1 MGRIQR
7 RWDRIETALGFSR
20 WTLAVLGLMF
30 LAGVVLCVSLW
41 LTDVGIGFSQP
52 YIITRYNGEWLRS
65 HAYIPNILAGITG
78 FLVGV
83 PVALVVLQTVLGRR
97 EDNIEL
103 AKAKRVSAAA
113 WNEFRTATIEY
124 ASSERRSALL
134 NDALTDV
141 YPLYEEI
148 FAKLSDYRGEEP
160 FVTPTQERYN
170 ELIAYLKA
178 KQPKFKSEID
188 SVTKKVGNI
197 DELQRLWSRVLS
209 TWSVVN
215 VYVRSRR
222 LEFGLR
228 WFDDDSNSLL
238 IAALST
244 PESPLTDFT
253 HVHTGFGTRPP
264 VSMDMAQQWLV
275 SYLHWDKEKVDRTLQ
290 SDDEAFG
297 HKGVSDYRERAQQAG
312 LFLNGLQS
320 VIKKIDEQG
329 WPDSPPPAR
338 QGSGGD

>member
-7 RWDRIETALGFSR
+7 RWDKIETALGFSR

-30 LAGVVLCVSLW
+30 VSGVVLCVSLW

-113 WNEFRTATIEY
+113 WNEFRSATLEY
-124 ASSERRSALL
+124 ASSERRNALL

-197 DELQRLWSRVLS
+197 DELQKLWSRVLS

-222 LEFGLR
+222 LEFGLP

-238 IAALST
+238 VSALST

-253 HVHTGFGTRPP
+253 HVHNGFGTRPP
-264 VSMDMAQQWLV
+264 ASMDMAQSWLV
-275 SYLHWDKEKVDRTLQ
+275 SYLHWDKDKVDRTLQ
-290 SDDEAFG
+290 SDNEAFG

-320 VIKKIDEQG
+320 VIKQIDEQG
-329 WPDSPPPAR
+329 WPDSSPKA
-338 QGSGGD
+338 

>member
-7 RWDRIETALGFSR
+7 RWEKIETALGFSR
-20 WTLAVLGLMF
+20 WTLSALGLMF
-30 LAGVVLCVSLW
+30 VAGVILCISLW

-52 YIITRYNGEWLRS
+52 YVITRYNGEWLRG

-113 WNEFRTATIEY
+113 WGEFRSATLEY
-124 ASSERRSALL
+124 ASSERRNALL

-148 FAKLSDYRGEEP
+148 FARLFEYRGEEP
-160 FVTPTQERYN
+160 FAPPTQEQYD
-170 ELIAYLKA
+170 EIIAYLKT
-178 KQPKFKSEID
+178 KKPKFKAEID
-188 SVTKKVGNI
+188 SVTSKVGNI
-197 DELQRLWSRVLS
+197 DELQKLWSRVLS

-222 LEFGLR
+222 LEFGLP

-238 IAALST
+238 ISALST
-244 PESPLTDFT
+244 PESPLTDFI
-253 HVHTGFGTRPP
+253 HVHNGFGTRPP
-264 VSMDMAQQWLV
+264 ASMDMAQSWLV
-275 SYLHWDKEKVDRTLQ
+275 SYLHWDKDTLDRTLQ
-290 SDDEAFG
+290 SDNKAFG
-297 HKGVSDYRERAQQAG
+297 QEGVSDYQECAQRAG

-320 VIKKIDEQG
+320 VIKQINEQG
-329 WPDSPPPAR
+329 WPDSSPQA
-338 QGSGGD
+338 

>member
-1 MGRIQR
+1 VGRIKR
-7 RWDRIETALGFSR
+7 RWREIEAALGFSAKM
-20 WTLAVLGLMF
+20 LFALLFMF

-52 YIITRYNGEWLRS
+52 YIITRYNGEWLRG
-65 HAYIPNILAGITG
+65 HAYIPNILAGLTG

-83 PVALVVLQTVLGRR
+83 PVALVVLQTVIGRR

-113 WNEFRTATIEY
+113 WGDFRSAALEY
-124 ASSERRSALL
+124 ASSERRNALL

-148 FAKLSDYRGEEP
+148 FARLSDYRGEEP
-160 FVTPTQERYN
+160 FVPPTQEQYD
-170 ELIAYLKA
+170 ELIAYLRT

-197 DELQRLWSRVLS
+197 DELQKLWSRVLS

-222 LEFGLR
+222 LEFGLP
-228 WFDDDSNSLL
+228 WFSDDSNSLL
-238 IAALST
+238 ISALST
-244 PESPLTDFT
+244 PESPLPDFT
-253 HVHTGFGTRPP
+253 HVHNGFGTRPP
-264 VSMDMAQQWLV
+264 ASMDMAQSWLV
-275 SYLHWDKEKVDRTLQ
+275 SYLHWEKHTLDRTLQ
-290 SDDEAFG
+290 SDNKAFG
-297 HKGVSDYRERAQQAG
+297 HEGVSDYQQCAQQAG

-320 VIKKIDEQG
+320 TIKQIDEQG
-329 WPDSPPPAR
+329 WPDSSPLA
-338 QGSGGD
+338 

>member
-1 MGRIQR
+1 
-7 RWDRIETALGFSR
+7 
-20 WTLAVLGLMF
+20 MF
-30 LAGVVLCVSLW
+30 VAGVVLCVSLW
-41 LTDVGIGFSQP
+41 LTDVGIGFTHP
-52 YIITRYNGEWLRS
+52 HWVTRFNGEWLRG

-113 WNEFRTATIEY
+113 WGEFRSATLEY
-124 ASSERRSALL
+124 ASSERRNALL

-148 FAKLSDYRGEEP
+148 FARLFEYRGEEP
-160 FVTPTQERYN
+160 FVPPTQEQYD
-170 ELIAYLKA
+170 ELIAYLKS

-188 SVTKKVGNI
+188 SVTRKVGNI
-197 DELQRLWSRVLS
+197 DELQKLWSRVLS

-222 LEFGLR
+222 LEFGLP
-228 WFDDDSNSLL
+228 WFSDDLNSLL
-238 IAALST
+238 ISALST

-253 HVHTGFGTRPP
+253 HVHNGFGTRPP
-264 VSMDMAQQWLV
+264 ASMDMAQSWIV
-275 SYLHWDKEKVDRTLQ
+275 SYLHWDKDTLDRTLQ
-290 SDDEAFG
+290 SDNKAFG
-297 HKGVSDYRERAQQAG
+297 QEGVSDYQECAQRAG

-320 VIKKIDEQG
+320 VIKQIDEQG
-329 WPDSPPPAR
+329 WPDSSPQA
-338 QGSGGD
+338 